1 MANGHPIV
9 PSRLRA
15 FVLSLAPSKPLYLYP
30 MDEALHF
37 QSVLEL
43 SNNKLWGAHFQ
54 VPVVVAGALTDS
66 KEDRRV
72 VCRLN
77 DRVEYQCALLP
88 FGDGKLVITVNKK
101 IQTQLKLQEGS
112 VLQVSLRK
120 DESEYGLP
128 MPEELKELLA
138 QEDEGNRYFHALT
151 PGKIRTLLYI
161 AGQPKNS
168 ETRLRRAI
176 AIVEHLKKTQGKI
189 DYKLLNQELKNQL

>member
-1 MANGHPIV
+1 MANGHPFA
-9 PSRLRA
+9 PSRLCA
-15 FVLSLAPSKPLYLYP
+15 FVFIAPSKPLYLYI

-37 QSVLEL
+37 QTTLEL
-43 SNNKLWGAHFQ
+43 SDNKLWGAHFI
-54 VPVVVAGALTDS
+54 VPPTIAGALIEG
-66 KEDRRV
+66 KNNRRV

-77 DRVEYQCALLP
+77 DSLEYQCALQP
-88 FGDGKLVITVNKK
+88 FGDGRLVITVNKK
-101 IQTQLKLQEGS
+101 NQQLLKIRAGS
-112 VLQVSLRK
+112 ILQVSLRP

-128 MPEELKELLA
+128 MPEELKELLV
-138 QEDEGNRYFHALT
+138 QEEEGDRYFHALT

>member
-1 MANGHPIV
+1 
-9 PSRLRA
+9 
-15 FVLSLAPSKPLYLYP
+15 
-30 MDEALHF
+30 MDEVLHF
-37 QSVLEL
+37 QSVLE
-43 SNNKLWGAHFQ
+43 SSDNKLWGAHFQ
-54 VPVVVAGALTDS
+54 VPSIIAGALMEGRDN
-66 KEDRRV
+66 RRV

-101 IQTQLKLQEGS
+101 NQQLLKLRAGS
-112 VLQVSLRK
+112 TLQVSLRP
-120 DESEYGLP
+120 DNSEYGLP

-138 QEDEGNRYFHALT
+138 QEEEGNRYFHALT

-189 DYKLLNQELKNQL
+189 DYKLLNQELKNQS